1 MSDADDAA
9 ASASTDASP
18 EGARSEVSPE
28 ETRSDVSPD
37 DYGTLYVVGIGPGLP
52 HTMTQRA
59 RDVTAAADC
68 VIASNLYQEFL
79 RKDGTIPPKDA
90 ILDDEEVETVVD
102 GETGLPGDDAVSSD
116 GPATDGGTAASD
128 ATTAD
133 PLTMDPEQLPWEP
146 GELAVRSNGVRQE
159 IVRSSMGRQVELAKE
174 AFARVRAGQDVAHV
188 SGGDPNVYG
197 KSDLLFTMA
206 ENEDATD
213 VPIEIVPGV
222 TAALGGAAALGAPLS
237 NDFCTVSLSD
247 KWRGWEEIEEKL
259 RAAAISGFVIVLYNC
274 WRDYE
279 RAIEVIREER
289 ADDCAVGIFN
299 DAARGDAGRN
309 RDGETHTVT
318 TLGNATEHDEK
329 VGGMGT
335 SILVGNHE
343 TNVWRNDHREY
354 LVTPRG
360 GRDVT
365 DF

>member
-1 MSDADDAA
+1 MSGTADDAA
-9 ASASTDASP
+9 SAA
-18 EGARSEVSPE
+18 GAD
-28 ETRSDVSPD
+28 TNG
-37 DYGTLYVVGIGPGLP
+37 YGTLYVVGIGPGLP

-59 RDVTAAADC
+59 RDVVATADC

-79 RKDGTIPPKDA
+79 RRDGTIPPEDA
-90 ILDDEEVETVVD
+90 ILEDEGTAA
-102 GETGLPGDDAVSSD
+102 GLDEAT
-116 GPATDGGTAASD
+116 TDGGTATD
-128 ATTAD
+128 AAAD
-133 PLTMDPEQLPWEP
+133 PLTTDPDAVPWDP
-146 GELAVRSNGVRQE
+146 GEMAVRSNGRRQE
-159 IVRSSMGRQVELAKE
+159 IVRSSMGRQVELATE

-206 ENEDATD
+206 DSADATD

-289 ADDCAVGIFN
+289 ADDCPVGIFN
-299 DAARGDAGRN
+299 DAQRGDAGRN
-309 RDGETHTVT
+309 REGETHTIT
-318 TLGNATEHDEK
+318 TLGEATDHDEE

-335 SILVGNHE
+335 SILIGTHE
-343 TNVWRNDHREY
+343 TTVWSNDHREY

-360 GRDVT
+360 GRDVE

>member
-1 MSDADDAA
+1 MAGTDSD
-9 ASASTDASP
+9 T
-18 EGARSEVSPE
+18 
-28 ETRSDVSPD
+28 T

-52 HTMTQRA
+52 HAMTQRA
-59 RDVTAAADC
+59 RDVIATADC

-79 RKDGTIPPKDA
+79 RRDGTLPPESA
-90 ILDDEEVETVVD
+90 AVEEAAET
-102 GETGLPGDDAVSSD
+102 SD
-116 GPATDGGTAASD
+116 SAATDGGAQTD
-128 ATTAD
+128 DGTVLERPDGT
-133 PLTMDPEQLPWEP
+133 
-146 GELAVRSNGVRQE
+146 RQTL
-159 IVRSSMGRQVELAKE
+159 VRSSMGRQVELARE
-174 AFARVRAGQDVAHV
+174 AFERVRAGEDVAHV

-197 KSDLLFTMA
+197 KSDLLYTMA
-206 ENEDATD
+206 DADDARD

-222 TAALGGAAALGAPLS
+222 TAALGCAANLGAPLS

-289 ADDCAVGIFN
+289 SDDVPVGIVN
-299 DAARGDAGRN
+299 DAGRGDAGRN
-309 RDGETHTVT
+309 LEDETHTIT
-318 TLGNATEHDEK
+318 TLGEATDHDDE

-335 SILVGNHE
+335 SILVGTHE
-343 TNVWRNDHREY
+343 TTVWENDQGEH

-360 GRDVT
+360 GRDVD